1 MVKNMV
7 NTESYK
13 KLIEFNKNMK
23 SSSMNVEQRMFFI
36 EEARKQRTEEL
47 VTADK
52 LPELFREG

>member
-1 MVKNMV
+1 MV